1 MKIKKLITRYKTLN
15 TLIVLT
21 LLLIA
26 FAALYF
32 LYYRQRSQAFLYASV
47 TVMRPVNIPISAPY
61 NWVPYWIANSININ
75 DVEKSTLGS
84 LNAIVLD
91 KTAYEGQGYGQYVY
105 LLLKIN
111 SVKDRSGVYL
121 YKNKPLVVGAI
132 LDLKLSNTQTQA
144 MVTYLGTTPPD
155 YKYKKIILSM
165 KGRSWESWVV
175 DSIKE
180 GNEIKDSKGKTIVK
194 ITNVKSGPAEVRS
207 DSSLGQAKVSYDQT
221 RKDFTIKVELVARDD
236 NGTYYFEEGQKVKV
250 AESLY
255 LTFAQNNLSPQI
267 SSIDSVLDL

>member
-1 MKIKKLITRYKTLN
+1 MKIKKLLSRYKTLN

-21 LLLIA
+21 LLLLG
-26 FAALYF
+26 FAILYF

-47 TVMRPVNIPISAPY
+47 TLIRPTNIPINAAF

-84 LNAIVLD
+84 LNAIVVD

-121 YKNKPLVVGAI
+121 YKNKPLVVGSI

-144 MVTYLGTTPPD
+144 MVTYLGTMPPV
-155 YKYKKIILSM
+155 YKYKKIILSL

-180 GNEIKDSKGKTIVK
+180 GSEIKDSKGKTIAK
-194 ITNVKSGPAEVRS
+194 IIDLKSGPAEVRS

-221 RKDFTIKVELVARDD
+221 RKDFTIKAEMIVRDD
-236 NGTYYFEEGQKVKV
+236 NGIYYFEEFQKVKV
-250 AESLY
+250 AEGLY
-255 LTFAQNNLSPQI
+255 LTFAQNSLSPQI
-267 SSIDSVLDL
+267 SSIESVTDL